1 MTEEKRTAMDELYH
15 HGILGMHWGVR
26 RYQDYGEGGYN
37 PKNKGKY
44 SPETERTIKEKQIAN
59 SLITK
64 EIRKSA
70 KTDAIRVGLGVLVGG
85 VTGVSISAVTANAA
99 AGMAVASAIAG
110 TSAAVAASRTPKRI
124 KLRKER
130 KFLKQD
136 INELKLRTIDDTNS
150 K

>member
-1 MTEEKRTAMDELYH
+1 MTEEKRAAMDELYH
-15 HGILGMHWGVR
+15 FGVLGMHWGIR

-44 SPETERTIKEKQIAN
+44 SPETERAIKEKQIAN

-70 KTDAIRVGLGVLVGG
+70 KTDAIRVGLGVLAGG
-85 VTGVSISAVTANAA
+85 VAGVSISAVTANAA

-110 TSAAVAASRTPKRI
+110 TSAAVAASRAPKRI

-130 KFLKQD
+130 KLLKQD
-136 INELKLRTIDDTNS
+136 IKELKTREA
-150 K
+150 

>member
-1 MTEEKRTAMDELYH
+1 MTEEKRAAMDELYH
-15 HGILGMHWGVR
+15 FGVLGMHWGIR

-44 SPETERTIKEKQIAN
+44 SPETERAIKEKQIAN
-59 SLITK
+59 SLISK

-110 TSAAVAASRTPKRI
+110 TSAAVAASRAPKRI

-130 KFLKQD
+130 KMLKQD
-136 INELKLRTIDDTNS
+136 IKELKSREA
-150 K
+150 

>member
-1 MTEEKRTAMDELYH
+1 MTEEKRAAMDELYH
-15 HGILGMHWGVR
+15 FGVLGMHWGIR

-44 SPETERTIKEKQIAN
+44 SPETERAIKEKQIAN

-110 TSAAVAASRTPKRI
+110 TSAAVAASRAPKRI

-130 KFLKQD
+130 KMLKQD
-136 INELKLRTIDDTNS
+136 IKELKSREA
-150 K
+150 

>member
-1 MTEEKRTAMDELYH
+1 MTEEKRAAMDELYH
-15 HGILGMHWGVR
+15 FGVLGMHWGIR

-44 SPETERTIKEKQIAN
+44 SPETERAIKEKQIAN
-59 SLITK
+59 SLISK

-85 VTGVSISAVTANAA
+85 ITGVSVSAVTANAA

-110 TSAAVAASRTPKRI
+110 TSAAVAASRAPKRI

-130 KFLKQD
+130 KLLKQD
-136 INELKLRTIDDTNS
+136 IKELKSREA
-150 K
+150 

>member
-1 MTEEKRTAMDELYH
+1 MTEEKRAAMDELYH
-15 HGILGMHWGVR
+15 FGVLGMHWGIR

-44 SPETERTIKEKQIAN
+44 SPETERAIKEKQIAN

-85 VTGVSISAVTANAA
+85 VTGVSVSAVTANAA

-110 TSAAVAASRTPKRI
+110 TSAAVAASRAPKRI

-130 KFLKQD
+130 KLLKQD
-136 INELKLRTIDDTNS
+136 IKELKSREA
-150 K
+150 

>member
-1 MTEEKRTAMDELYH
+1 MTEEKRAAMDELYH
-15 HGILGMHWGVR
+15 FGVLGMHWGIR

-44 SPETERTIKEKQIAN
+44 SPETERAIKEKQIAN

-70 KTDAIRVGLGVLVGG
+70 KTDAIRVGLGVLAGG
-85 VTGVSISAVTANAA
+85 VAGVSVSAVTANAA
-99 AGMAVASAIAG
+99 AGIAVASAIAG
-110 TSAAVAASRTPKRI
+110 TSAAVAASRAPKRI

-130 KFLKQD
+130 KLLKQD
-136 INELKLRTIDDTNS
+136 IKELKTREA
-150 K
+150 

>member
-1 MTEEKRTAMDELYH
+1 MTEEKRTTMDELYH
-15 HGILGMHWGVR
+15 HGILGMHWGIR

-44 SPETERTIKEKQIAN
+44 SPETERAIKEKQIAN

-85 VTGVSISAVTANAA
+85 ITGVSVSAVTANAA
-99 AGMAVASAIAG
+99 AGMAVATAIAG
-110 TSAAVAASRTPKRI
+110 TSVAVAASRAPKRI

-130 KFLKQD
+130 KLLKQD
-136 INELKLRTIDDTNS
+136 IKELKSRET
-150 K
+150 

>member
-1 MTEEKRTAMDELYH
+1 MTEEKRMAMDELYH
-15 HGILGMHWGVR
+15 HGILGMHWGIR

-44 SPETERTIKEKQIAN
+44 SPETERAIKEKQIAN
-59 SLITK
+59 NLITK

-85 VTGVSISAVTANAA
+85 ITGVSVSAVTANAA

-110 TSAAVAASRTPKRI
+110 TSAAVAASRAPKRI

-130 KFLKQD
+130 KLLKQD
-136 INELKLRTIDDTNS
+136 IKELKTREA
-150 K
+150 